1 MTRGTITR
9 GAKTRGR
16 RQARR
21 KDEAQRLRR
30 GLSRGWR
37 NGLLCI
43 VLAIATFA
51 VYSPVRAHPFV
62 AFDDQEYVVE
72 NPHVQHG
79 LDWTVVKW
87 AFTANR
93 SANWHPLT
101 WLSHALD
108 YKLFGLDAGGHHGDS
123 LLLHVLNVV
132 LLFLLLERGAGVV
145 GPSLLVAGLFAL
157 HPLNVESVAWVAER
171 KNVLSTLFF
180 LLAIGAYGWYARKP
194 DWRRYGLVA
203 LLFALGLMAKP
214 MVITLPFVLLLLD
227 YWPLGRI
234 SGSPESRLQ
243 IPRTTISKLL
253 LEKVPLLFLSAA
265 SAVITMKAQVLTE
278 GTLLDYPV
286 WVRVENALVA
296 YGLYLWKMVWPV
308 GLAAMYPHPGR
319 SLHAW
324 QIILAVLMLAGI
336 SAFVVAYRS
345 KGYLV
350 TGWLWFLGTLIP
362 VIGLV
367 QVGYAAMA
375 DRYAYVPLIG
385 IFVMLAFGARDLA
398 EARHI
403 GRVYRIAG
411 AICVLAGLSL
421 LTYRQIGYWSSEYD
435 LWAHALGVTSGNVF
449 AHNAIGSALLAPEM
463 SMSASDLE
471 KFDTREKRMD
481 EARRH
486 YEQALEICRQHE
498 SQDPGIYLPA
508 LANTLNYLGDLD
520 RLERRMEEARRR
532 YSEALEIHRQLVRR
546 DPQGDLPYLAKTIN
560 NLGMMDRLENHPEE
574 ARARFSE
581 ALESLRQLRGAG
593 AREYLP
599 DVAFTLNNLAKTA
612 EDEQRADEAN
622 GYLEQALE
630 VRRQLARQEPS
641 VYLPDV
647 AANLE
652 DLGAFHLNRQG
663 FEAAERDYEE
673 ALNVYR
679 GLARDDP
686 GKFLSFLADVMDNL
700 ALVEGNLKQIEAA
713 RAYYGEALAIYQK
726 LEQEN
731 PDRFALY
738 VQQVEQSMAELGAH
752 ASAK

>member
-1 MTRGTITR
+1 MVRTINRTQSR
-9 GAKTRGR
+9 RWGR
-16 RQARR
+16 ARR
-21 KDEAQRLRR
+21 NEEDQRLRPR

-37 NGLLCI
+37 NALFCFG
-43 VLAIATFA
+43 LAIATFG

-62 AFDDQEYVVE
+62 AFDDQEYVVD

-79 LDWTVVKW
+79 IDWAVVKW
-87 AFTANR
+87 GFTANR

-101 WLSHALD
+101 WLSHAID
-108 YKLFGLDAGGHHGDS
+108 YRLFGLDAGGHHLDS
-123 LLLHVLNVV
+123 LVLHVLNAV
-132 LLFLLLERGAGVV
+132 LLFLLLELWTGLA
-145 GPSLLVAGLFAL
+145 GPSLLVAALFAL

-194 DWRRYGLVA
+194 NWRRYWLVA
-203 LLFALGLMAKP
+203 LLFAMGLMAKP

-227 YWPLGRI
+227 YWPLGRY
-234 SGSPESRLQ
+234 SGGAAPRLD
-243 IPRTTISKLL
+243 IPQTTVGKLV

-278 GTLLDYPV
+278 GSLLDYPL
-286 WVRVENALVA
+286 WVRMENALVA
-296 YGLYLWKMVWPV
+296 YALYLWKMVWPV

-319 SLHAW
+319 SLHSW
-324 QIILAVLMLAGI
+324 QIVLSAVVLAGI
-336 SAFVVAYRS
+336 SALVVIQRS
-345 KGYLV
+345 RGYLV

-385 IFVMLAFGARDLA
+385 IFIMVAFGARDLA
-398 EARHI
+398 EAKHI
-403 GRVYRIAG
+403 RMGYRTAVATG
-411 AICVLAGLSL
+411 VLAALSL
-421 LTYRQIGYWSSEYD
+421 LSYRQIGYWSSEYD
-435 LWAHALGVTSGNVF
+435 LWAHALEVTSGNVF

-463 SMSASDLE
+463 WMSAADVE
-471 KFDTREKRMD
+471 GFDTRKRQMG

-486 YEQALEICRQHE
+486 YERALEICRQHE
-498 SQDPGIYLPA
+498 KQDPGIYLPA
-508 LANTLNYLGDLD
+508 MANTLDYLGDLD
-520 RLERRMEEARRR
+520 RLQRRMDDARRR
-532 YSEALEIHRQLVRR
+532 YNEALEIHRQLVRR

-560 NLGMMDRLENHPEE
+560 DLGMMDRLENHPEE
-574 ARARFSE
+574 ARAHFLD
-581 ALESLRQLRGAG
+581 ALENFRQLRGAG

-599 DVAFTLNNLAKTA
+599 DVALTLTNLAKTA

-622 GYLEQALE
+622 GYFEQALQ
-630 VRRQLARQEPS
+630 VRRQLAQQEPA
-641 VYLPDV
+641 VYLPDL

-652 DLGAFHLNRQG
+652 DLGAFNFDRQR
-663 FEAAERDYEE
+663 FEAAQRYYEE
-673 ALNVYR
+673 ALGVYR

-686 GKFLSFLADVMDNL
+686 EKFLSFLADVLDNL
-700 ALVEGNLKQIEAA
+700 AMVESHSSQVDPA
-713 RAYYGEALAIYQK
+713 RSHYGEALAIYRK

-731 PDRFALY
+731 AGRFSLY
-738 VQQVEQSMAELGAH
+738 VQQVEQSMAQLNAQ

>member
-1 MTRGTITR
+1 MGRTMTRNR
-9 GAKTRGR
+9 SR
-16 RQARR
+16 RRARR
-21 KDEAQRLRR
+21 NDEAKRIRSWSLT
-30 GLSRGWR
+30 RGWR
-37 NGLLCI
+37 NALLCI
-43 VLAIATFA
+43 LLAIAIFA
-51 VYSPVRAHPFV
+51 VYAPVRAHPFV
-62 AFDDQEYVVE
+62 AFDDQEYVVD

-79 LDWTVVKW
+79 LDWAVVKW
-87 AFTANR
+87 AFTATR

-108 YKLFGLDAGGHHGDS
+108 CRLFGLDAGSHHGDS

-132 LLFLLLERGAGVV
+132 LLFLLLERGTGLA
-145 GPSLLVAGLFAL
+145 GPSLFVAGLFAL

-180 LLAIGAYGWYARKP
+180 LLAIGAYGWYARRP
-194 DWRRYGLVA
+194 DWRRYLLVA

-214 MVITLPFVLLLLD
+214 MVITLPFVFLLLD
-227 YWPLGRI
+227 YWPLGRF
-234 SGSPESRLQ
+234 SASPPSPLV
-243 IPRTTISKLL
+243 IPRTTVSKLL
-253 LEKVPLLFLSAA
+253 LEKVPLLFFSAA
-265 SAVITMKAQVLTE
+265 SAAITMKAQVLTE
-278 GTLLDYPV
+278 GTLLDYPL

-308 GLAAMYPHPGR
+308 RLAAMYPHPGR
-319 SLHAW
+319 SLHGW
-324 QIILAVLMLAGI
+324 QIILAVLVLAGI
-336 SAFVVAYRS
+336 SGYVVAYRS
-345 KGYLV
+345 KGYLL

-385 IFVMLAFGARDLA
+385 IFLMIAFGARDLA

-403 GRVYRIAG
+403 GRIYRIA
-411 AICVLAGLSL
+411 AAMCVLAALSL
-421 LTYRQIGYWSSEYD
+421 LTYRQIGYWGSEYD
-435 LWAHALGVTSGNVF
+435 LWAHALDVTSGNVF

-463 SMSASDLE
+463 SMSAADLE
-471 KFDTREKRMD
+471 EFDTREKRME

-498 SQDPGIYLPA
+498 AEDPGIYLPA

-520 RLERRMEEARRR
+520 RMEGHMEEARNR
-532 YSEALEIHRQLVRR
+532 YSEALEIHRGLVKR

-560 NLGMMDRLENHPEE
+560 ILGIMDRMENHPEE
-574 ARARFSE
+574 ARARFTE

-599 DVAFTLNNLAKTA
+599 DVAMTLTNLARTA
-612 EDEQRADEAN
+612 VDQQRADEAN
-622 GYLEQALE
+622 EYYEQALK
-630 VRRQLARQEPS
+630 VRRQLARREPS

-652 DLGAFHLNRQG
+652 DLGAFNLNRQG
-663 FEAAERDYEE
+663 FEVAQQDYEQ
-673 ALNVYR
+673 ALSIYR

-686 GKFLSFLADVMDNL
+686 GKFLSFLADVMDTL
-700 ALVEGNLKQIEAA
+700 GLVEKNLRQIEAA
-713 RAYYGEALAIYQK
+713 RTHYEEALAIYEK

-731 PDRFALY
+731 PGRFSLY
-738 VQQVEQSMAELGAH
+738 VQQVEQSMAELDAH